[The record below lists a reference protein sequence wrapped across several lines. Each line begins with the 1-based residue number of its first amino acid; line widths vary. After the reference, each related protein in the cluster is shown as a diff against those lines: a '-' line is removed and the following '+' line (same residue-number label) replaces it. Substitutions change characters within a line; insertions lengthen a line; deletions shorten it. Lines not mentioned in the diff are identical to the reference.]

1 MWVTP
6 RYTEPEEKGW
16 VRLLEKGW
24 QLVEKMFHLFH
35 GLSMLY
41 QRLIH
46 AVSRQSAAVIHHIH
60 AWNRKKEME
69 EEMEKK
75 AEKGKKRVATLQPL
89 GKIKES
95 VKTAAEKF
103 KEFRRA
109 RRRKRYENG
118 EVELPVFR
126 IGPNK
131 RGMAAL
137 WVLMAVSLS
146 FGIYKN
152 FTAIDKETI
161 HERTVVE
168 ARVTDT
174 NELEGFVERF
184 AYIYHAWGYGQDYSE
199 RQEALGRYMTDT
211 LAKLNGGM
219 ITTDCPTSSDVTDVR
234 VCEVEELDGETFK
247 VRYSV
252 IQKFKETLPEELA
265 AVERKEVPVVTTSG
279 QREEETT
286 EPDVTDGFEGSQSGE
301 TAEDRGEITE
311 TEQPEDVELQ
321 EAEPEVETSYGAA
334 VTVTTENIKN
344 GDGSVTVQTTRESFY
359 VVEVHMDADG
369 SMVIVTNPTACGV
382 PGKSAYT
389 TPEYQSDGSVS
400 AADMAGI
407 EDFLNTFF
415 ALYPQAGEKELAYY
429 AAPDVMDVI
438 GTDYIYDGL
447 YSAAYYKEDDAIRA
461 HVLVKYLDQTAKIT
475 QLCEYTLTLEHGEN
489 WKIVKAE

>member
-1 MWVTP
+1 M
-6 RYTEPEEKGW
+6 
-16 VRLLEKGW
+16 
-24 QLVEKMFHLFH
+24 
-35 GLSMLY
+35 
-41 QRLIH
+41 
-46 AVSRQSAAVIHHIH
+46 
-60 AWNRKKEME
+60 
-69 EEMEKK
+69 
-75 AEKGKKRVATLQPL
+75 
-89 GKIKES
+89 
-95 VKTAAEKF
+95 
-103 KEFRRA
+103 
-109 RRRKRYENG
+109 
-118 EVELPVFR
+118 
-126 IGPNK
+126 
-131 RGMAAL
+131 
-137 WVLMAVSLS
+137 
-146 FGIYKN
+146 
-152 FTAIDKETI
+152 
-161 HERTVVE
+161 
-168 ARVTDT
+168 
-174 NELEGFVERF
+174 
-184 AYIYHAWGYGQDYSE
+184 
-199 RQEALGRYMTDT
+199 
-211 LAKLNGGM
+211 
-219 ITTDCPTSSDVTDVR
+219 
-234 VCEVEELDGETFK
+234 
-247 VRYSV
+247 
-252 IQKFKETLPEELA
+252 
-265 AVERKEVPVVTTSG
+265 
-279 QREEETT
+279 
-286 EPDVTDGFEGSQSGE
+286 TDGFEGSQSGE

>member
-1 MWVTP
+1 
-6 RYTEPEEKGW
+6 
-16 VRLLEKGW
+16 
-24 QLVEKMFHLFH
+24 
-35 GLSMLY
+35 
-41 QRLIH
+41 
-46 AVSRQSAAVIHHIH
+46 
-60 AWNRKKEME
+60 
-69 EEMEKK
+69 
-75 AEKGKKRVATLQPL
+75 
-89 GKIKES
+89 
-95 VKTAAEKF
+95 
-103 KEFRRA
+103 
-109 RRRKRYENG
+109 
-118 EVELPVFR
+118 
-126 IGPNK
+126 
-131 RGMAAL
+131 
-137 WVLMAVSLS
+137 
-146 FGIYKN
+146 
-152 FTAIDKETI
+152 
-161 HERTVVE
+161 
-168 ARVTDT
+168 
-174 NELEGFVERF
+174 
-184 AYIYHAWGYGQDYSE
+184 
-199 RQEALGRYMTDT
+199 MTDT

-265 AVERKEVPVVTTSG
+265 AVERKEVPVAATSG
-279 QREEETT
+279 QTAADIP

-311 TEQPEDVELQ
+311 TEQPEDAKLPQ

-334 VTVTTENIKN
+334 VTVTTENIPN
-344 GDGSVTVQTTRESFY
+344 SDGSVTVQTTRESFY

-389 TPEYQSDGSVS
+389 EAEYQSDGSVS